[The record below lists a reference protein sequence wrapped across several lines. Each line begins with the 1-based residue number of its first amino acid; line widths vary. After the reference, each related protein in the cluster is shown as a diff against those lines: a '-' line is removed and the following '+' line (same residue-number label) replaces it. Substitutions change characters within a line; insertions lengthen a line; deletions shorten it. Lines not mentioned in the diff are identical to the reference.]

1 MTVKTI
7 FKRAYLHVR
16 GVGTI
21 TILSYSIV
29 CLCVTLFMFVWQ
41 ANVEFIGS
49 AVAQLT
55 ATELL
60 QLKVS
65 VKEELVRTMK
75 VDSFS
80 CQSKHL

>member
-1 MTVKTI
+1 M
-7 FKRAYLHVR
+7 L
-16 GVGTI
+16 
-21 TILSYSIV
+21 
-29 CLCVTLFMFVWQ
+29 MFVWQ

-65 VKEELVRTMK
+65 VKEDLVRTAK
-75 VDSFS
+75 VDSLS
-80 CQSKHL
+80 CQ